1 MSIEEELAAD
11 LREAMRTRD
20 RRRMDVIRQIAN
32 EVSRAK
38 SEPGFKGEV
47 DDDLYLQVISAFVKK
62 MGKARQEFVDAGE
75 RGADH
80 AAKLE
85 WEIGYLEQW
94 LPEAVTEDDA
104 RVLVRAA
111 IAELD
116 ALNRAK
122 RNIAA
127 SGQAGTPDIPYLYE
141 LYLQQQQGDQ
151 MGPGT
156 EGPGLLVHTVFPGD
170 LRNKVARN
178 QLA

>member
-116 ALNRAK
+116 ARDP
-122 RNIAA
+122 
-127 SGQAGTPDIPYLYE
+127 QMAGRVIGHVMKSATTGLDGALVSRIVREE
-141 LYLQQQQGDQ
+141 LG
-151 MGPGT
+151 
-156 EGPGLLVHTVFPGD
+156 
-170 LRNKVARN
+170 A
-178 QLA
+178 